1 MLPRKDVSSWEI
13 MDRRNKTPAQLDRE
27 ITKALRLEPPRIRH
41 LGFVTGLPVY
51 LVSGEQV
58 RNQIDI
64 DFTQGGNEAA
74 YPGYVPAGEIW
85 IDDAMHSLDRIA
97 TIFHE
102 VVERNLVLYGGMDY
116 DDAHEI
122 ACEREVAWRKK
133 LALKRPT
140 STDLRLVTA
149 ALRPYREEAKASG
162 KRPGKPSRTIGSTAS
177 STNKSCAA
185 SMPRESTRR

>member
-1 MLPRKDVSSWEI
+1 MPIRTKKAPG
-13 MDRRNKTPAQLDRE
+13 RLDRE
-27 ITKALRLEPPRIRH
+27 ITAALALEPPRLRR
-41 LGFVTGLPVY
+41 LGYVTGLPVY

-102 VVERNLVLYGGMDY
+102 IVERNLVLYGGINY
-116 DDAHEI
+116 DKAHDI
-122 ACEREVAWRKK
+122 ACKREIEFRKE
-133 LALKRPT
+133 LARKRPA

-149 ALRPYREEAKASG
+149 ALRPYREEAQRSG
-162 KRPGKPSRTIGSTAS
+162 KRPGKPSRTVGAL
-177 STNKSCAA
+177 
-185 SMPRESTRR
+185 

>member
-1 MLPRKDVSSWEI
+1 MPARPK
-13 MDRRNKTPAQLDRE
+13 KTSAQLDRE
-27 ITKALRLEPPRIRH
+27 ISSALTLEPPRIKR
-41 LGFVTGLPVY
+41 LGYVTGLPVY

-85 IDDAMHSLDRIA
+85 IDDAMHALDRIA

-102 VVERNLVLYGGMDY
+102 IVERNLVLYGGVDY
-116 DDAHEI
+116 DDAHDTACKREI
-122 ACEREVAWRKK
+122 EFRKE
-133 LALKRPT
+133 LARKRPS

-149 ALRPYREEAKASG
+149 ALRPYGKEALPSG
-162 KRPGKPSRTIGSTAS
+162 KRPGKPSRMVGL
-177 STNKSCAA
+177 
-185 SMPRESTRR
+185 

>member
-1 MLPRKDVSSWEI
+1 VPPPTKKS
-13 MDRRNKTPAQLDRE
+13 PAQLDRE
-27 ITKALRLEPPRIRH
+27 IASKFKLEPPRLRRI
-41 LGFVTGLPVY
+41 GYVTGLPVY

-74 YPGYVPAGEIW
+74 YPGYVPTDEIW

-102 VVERNLVLYGGMDY
+102 IVELNLVKYGGMDY
-116 DDAHEI
+116 DKAHEI
-122 ACEREVAWRKK
+122 ACAREIEFRKD
-133 LALKRPT
+133 LARKRPT

-149 ALRPYREEAKASG
+149 ALRPYRDEALPSG
-162 KRPGKPSRTIGSTAS
+162 KRPGKPSRTIGA
-177 STNKSCAA
+177 
-185 SMPRESTRR
+185 

>member
-1 MLPRKDVSSWEI
+1 MEDVAPGTK
-13 MDRRNKTPAQLDRE
+13 KTPAQLDRE
-27 ITKALRLEPPRIRH
+27 ISSALALESPRLRLIGH
-41 LGFVTGLPVY
+41 VTGLPVY
-51 LVSGEQV
+51 LVSGEKV

-102 VVERNLVLYGGMDY
+102 IVERNLVLFGGMDY
-116 DDAHEI
+116 DKAHDI
-122 ACEREVAWRKK
+122 ACKREIEFRKD
-133 LALKRPT
+133 LARKRPA

-149 ALRPYREEAKASG
+149 ALRPYSAEAQYSG
-162 KRPGKPSRTIGSTAS
+162 KRPGKPSRTIGSH
-177 STNKSCAA
+177 
-185 SMPRESTRR
+185 

>member
-1 MLPRKDVSSWEI
+1 MATQRKKSGV
-13 MDRRNKTPAQLDRE
+13 QLDRE
-27 ITKALRLEPPRIRH
+27 IATALALEPPRIRR

-102 VVERNLVLYGGMDY
+102 IVERNLVLYGGIDY
-116 DDAHEI
+116 DDAHET
-122 ACEREVAWRKK
+122 ACKREVEFRKE
-133 LALKRPT
+133 LARKRPS

-149 ALRPYREEAKASG
+149 ALRPYSKEAQYSG
-162 KRPGKPSRTIGSTAS
+162 KRPGKPSRTVGT
-177 STNKSCAA
+177 
-185 SMPRESTRR
+185 